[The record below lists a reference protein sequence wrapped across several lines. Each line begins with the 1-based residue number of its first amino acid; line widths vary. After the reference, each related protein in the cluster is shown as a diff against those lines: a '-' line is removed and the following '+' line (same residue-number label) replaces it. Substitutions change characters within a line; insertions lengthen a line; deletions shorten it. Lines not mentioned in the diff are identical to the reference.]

1 MAETVTLGRTEVR
14 IPRLGLGVMIWGEAS
29 GAQRFM
35 PAKSSY
41 GGTNTADEQAAFDAS
56 LAAEINFFDTAAMYS
71 AGASERRLG
80 ELAEGKDVVI
90 ATKFPPTPLRRA
102 HDLPDALDT
111 SLRNLRRN
119 SIELYQHHFP
129 SRRVDIEELTGL
141 MADAVEAGKIKAVGV
156 SNYSAAQMLTAYQT
170 LARRGIPL
178 ASNQVQYSLLHRQP
192 ETNGV
197 LDTCRELGI
206 TLIAY
211 QPLASGAL
219 TGKYLD
225 TQPVGIRRFREP
237 FRGRQ
242 FQALRPVVTLL
253 RSIGDHYGKTPG
265 QVALRWLLEQ
275 ENVVPIPGAK
285 NANQV
290 KHNAG
295 ALSFTLTPDEIA
307 YLNEATEAWRTYSQL
322 RGTIE
327 QLRGG

>member
-14 IPRLGLGVMIWGEAS
+14 VPRLGLGVMVWGEAT
-29 GAQRFM
+29 GAQRWM

-41 GGTNTADEQAAFDAS
+41 GGTNAADEQAAFDAS

-71 AGASERRLG
+71 AGGSERRLG
-80 ELAEGKDVVI
+80 ELAEDKDVVI
-90 ATKFPPTPLRRA
+90 ATKFPPTPFGRIQDMPA
-102 HDLPDALDT
+102 ALDA
-111 SLRNLRRN
+111 SLGNLRR
-119 SIELYQHHFP
+119 SAIDLYQHHYP
-129 SRRVDIEELTGL
+129 TRRVEIPALMEL

-156 SNYSAAQMLTAYQT
+156 SNYSATQMRTAHQT
-170 LARRGIPL
+170 LADRGIPL
-178 ASNQVQYSLLHRQP
+178 ASNQVQYSLLHRRP

-225 TQPVGIRRFREP
+225 NSRPVGIRRYRPP
-237 FRGRQ
+237 FRGSK
-242 FQALRPVVTLL
+242 FYALRPVVTLL
-253 RSIGDHYGKTPG
+253 RLIGDRYGKAPG

-285 NANQV
+285 NAGQV
-290 KHNAG
+290 THNVG
-295 ALSFTLTPDEIA
+295 ALSFSLTTEEIA
-307 YLNEATEAWRTYSQL
+307 YLNEATMAWRS
-322 RGTIE
+322 
-327 QLRGG
+327 

>member
-29 GAQRFM
+29 GAQRVM
-35 PAKSSY
+35 PAKSAY
-41 GGTNTADEQAAFDAS
+41 GGTNATDEQAAFDAS

-71 AGASERRLG
+71 AGGSERRLG

-90 ATKFPPTPLRRA
+90 ATKFPPTPFGRTPVMPA
-102 HDLPDALDT
+102 ALEA
-111 SLRNLRRN
+111 SLSNLRRS
-119 SIELYQHHFP
+119 SIDLYQHHFP
-129 SRRVDIEELTGL
+129 SPRVDSPALMEL

-156 SNYSAAQMLTAYQT
+156 SNYSAAQMRTAYDA

-197 LDTCRELGI
+197 LDACRELGI

-225 TQPVGIRRFREP
+225 GTRPVGIRRFREP
-237 FRGRQ
+237 FRGAK
-242 FQALRPVVTLL
+242 FHALRPVVTLL
-253 RSIGDHYGKTPG
+253 RLIGDRYGKTPG

-275 ENVVPIPGAK
+275 EKVVPIPGAK
-285 NANQV
+285 NADQV
-290 KHNAG
+290 RHNAG
-295 ALSFTLTPDEIA
+295 TLSFMLTADEVS
-307 YLNEATEAWRTYSQL
+307 YLNEATQAWRT
-322 RGTIE
+322 
-327 QLRGG
+327 